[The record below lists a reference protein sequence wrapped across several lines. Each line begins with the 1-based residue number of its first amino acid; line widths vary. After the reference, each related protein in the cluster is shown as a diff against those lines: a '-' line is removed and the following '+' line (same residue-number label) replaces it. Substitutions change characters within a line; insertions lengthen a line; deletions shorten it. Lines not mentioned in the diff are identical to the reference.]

1 MSDIITVEGFE
12 KSYGTVRAVR
22 GISFSVREGILFAFL
37 GPNGAGKSTTIDTL
51 CTLLR
56 LQKGH
61 VVVNGYELGRDDEAI
76 RKSIGIVFQK
86 SLLDRDLTVR
96 ENLMLRGALYISNR
110 NRLKERV
117 AEVTRI
123 TGLEEFLDRRYR
135 RLSGGQVRRAD
146 IARALIAEPKL
157 LFMDEPMTGLDPK
170 TREDIWKMLGH
181 MQEHLG
187 MTIFLTTHYME
198 EAANADDVVIINH
211 GKIVEEGTPAVLK
224 EKYTRDYMMAYGYDG
239 ALPEVVKQNGY
250 DFIRRNDGLQIIYR
264 GKEDALKLIGLTQAH
279 VENFEIKMGTMD
291 EMFLSI
297 IGREENDTPDQAN
310 A

>member
-61 VVVNGYELGRDDEAI
+61 VVVNGYELGREDEAI
-76 RKSIGIVFQK
+76 RRSIGIVFQK
-86 SLLDRDLTVR
+86 SLLDHDLTVR
-96 ENLMLRGALYISNR
+96 ENLMLRGALYIPNR
-110 NRLKERV
+110 NKLKERV

-170 TREDIWKMLGH
+170 TRESIWKMLGH

-198 EAANADDVVIINH
+198 EAANANDVVIINH
-211 GKIVEEGTPAVLK
+211 GEIVEEGTPAFLK
-224 EKYTRDYMMAYGYDG
+224 EKYTRDYMMAYGYDE
-239 ALPEVVKQNGY
+239 ALPEIVSKNGY
-250 DFIRRNDGLQIIYR
+250 EFIRQHDGLQIIYR
-264 GKEDALKLIGLTQAH
+264 GKADALKLIGLAQAH

-291 EMFLSI
+291 EMFLNI
-297 IGREENDTPDQAN
+297 IGREENDTSDQAN